1 MVFSGICP
9 VVELPDHMI
18 VLFLVFKG
26 IFIPFSIVTVS
37 VYIPTNSTRG
47 FPFLQA
53 LQHLIFVDL
62 SDDGHSDRG
71 VVIPQCCFDLH

>member
-1 MVFSGICP
+1 MWDHVVP
-9 VVELPDHMI
+9 VVESVRNLH
-18 VLFLVFKG
+18 V
-26 IFIPFSIVTVS
+26 IFHSGYTHLHPHQECRKIPFC
-37 VYIPTNSTRG
+37 
-47 FPFLQA
+47 LQA